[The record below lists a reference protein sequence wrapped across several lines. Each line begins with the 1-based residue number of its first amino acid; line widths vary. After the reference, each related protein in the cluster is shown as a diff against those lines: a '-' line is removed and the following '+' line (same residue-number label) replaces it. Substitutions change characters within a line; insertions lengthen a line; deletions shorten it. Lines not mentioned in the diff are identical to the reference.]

1 MAVMQITETTKITDA
16 VALDPAVAKIFQK
29 YDLYCL
35 ECRGMINEE
44 IRHIAKNHGLNLE
57 RLLNELNSVLK

>member
-1 MAVMQITETTKITDA
+1 MQITETTKITDA
-16 VALDPAVAKIFQK
+16 IALSPAVGRIFQQ

-57 RLLNELNSVLK
+57 RLLSDLNSALK